1 VLPADIPKNIEVDIS
16 HLVFG
21 VEVRVKDLPHS
32 DKLKFLTDENQM
44 IAHITTVKEEV
55 VAAPEVV
62 ADASGRLRLNPK
74 SSRRASRKSRV
85 KRPRAMPRVRPSPR
99 RPKSLRRKR
108 RNSFWQASE
117 AAGRCFSLRRAK
129 AMSEKLR
136 AKSESCVK
144 LIVGLGNPGIEYQF
158 TPHNLG
164 FLTID
169 RIANGLGIEV
179 RNRQCRAL
187 TARATIA
194 GEPVVLAKPET
205 YMNLSGL
212 SVRELVAEHQVDVT
226 RDLIVIYDE
235 LDLPLGTIR
244 IRQRGGSAGHNGM
257 ESILGALGT
266 DEFLRIRL
274 GIAPDRK
281 VVDGVKYVLTPFR
294 KAQEKVVDE
303 MLDTAAQAVEVI
315 LKEGPAAAMNRFN
328 RKNEAEEG

>member
-1 VLPADIPKNIEVDIS
+1 
-16 HLVFG
+16 
-21 VEVRVKDLPHS
+21 
-32 DKLKFLTDENQM
+32 
-44 IAHITTVKEEV
+44 
-55 VAAPEVV
+55 
-62 ADASGRLRLNPK
+62 
-74 SSRRASRKSRV
+74 
-85 KRPRAMPRVRPSPR
+85 
-99 RPKSLRRKR
+99 
-108 RNSFWQASE
+108 
-117 AAGRCFSLRRAK
+117 
-129 AMSEKLR
+129 
-136 AKSESCVK
+136 VK

-169 RIANGLGIEV
+169 RIAGNMGIEV

-187 TARATIA
+187 TARSAIA

-235 LDLPLGTIR
+235 LDLPLGAMR
-244 IRQRGGSAGHNGM
+244 IRQRGSSAGHNGV

-281 VVDGVKYVLTPFR
+281 LGDSVKYVLTPFR
-294 KAQEKVVDE
+294 KAQEMVVDE
-303 MLDTAAQAVEVI
+303 VLDKAAQAVEII

-328 RKNEAEEG
+328 RKNEAEDEPPARQI

>member
-1 VLPADIPKNIEVDIS
+1 
-16 HLVFG
+16 
-21 VEVRVKDLPHS
+21 
-32 DKLKFLTDENQM
+32 M
-44 IAHITTVKEEV
+44 
-55 VAAPEVV
+55 
-62 ADASGRLRLNPK
+62 
-74 SSRRASRKSRV
+74 
-85 KRPRAMPRVRPSPR
+85 
-99 RPKSLRRKR
+99 
-108 RNSFWQASE
+108 
-117 AAGRCFSLRRAK
+117 
-129 AMSEKLR
+129 
-136 AKSESCVK
+136 K
-144 LIVGLGNPGIEYQF
+144 LIIGLGNPGIEYQF

-187 TARATIA
+187 TARGTVA

-235 LDLPLGTIR
+235 LDLPFGTMR
-244 IRQRGGSAGHNGM
+244 IRQRGGTAGHNGM

-274 GIAPDRK
+274 GVSPERK
-281 VVDGVKYVLTPFR
+281 VEDGASYLLAPFR

-303 MLDTAAQAVEVI
+303 LIDLGAQAVEMI
-315 LKEGPAAAMNRFN
+315 LKDGPAAAMNRFN
-328 RKNEAEEG
+328 RKNDAAE